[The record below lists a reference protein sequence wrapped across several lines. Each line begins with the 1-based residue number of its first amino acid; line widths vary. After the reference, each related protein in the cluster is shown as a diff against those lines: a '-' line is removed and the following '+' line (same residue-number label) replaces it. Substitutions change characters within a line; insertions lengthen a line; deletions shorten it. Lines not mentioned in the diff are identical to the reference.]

1 VILDA
6 TFLIDLIAEDDGAI
20 AKLNEISDRLCAVPT
35 LAYTEVGV
43 GLGTD
48 APETRRFEAVMDQL
62 TLVPYDAEAARRA
75 VDVQRQLLANGE
87 PIGTVDVMIAGIAL
101 ARDEPV
107 VTRNADEFART
118 PARVSPY

>member
-1 VILDA
+1 MILDA
-6 TFLIDLIAEDDGAI
+6 PFLIDLLADDAGAV
-20 AKLNEISDRLCAVPT
+20 AKLEEIDDRLLTVPT

-43 GLGTD
+43 GIDPDTPSGQ
-48 APETRRFEAVMDQL
+48 RFETVMDQL

-75 VDVQRQLLANGE
+75 VDIQRQLLRQGDS
-87 PIGTVDVMIAGIAL
+87 IGTIDVMIAGIAL

>member
-6 TFLIDLIAEDDGAI
+6 SFLIDLLASDAGAT
-20 AKLNEISDRLCAVPT
+20 AKLAEIDDELLTVPT

-43 GLGTD
+43 GLDSETD
-48 APETRRFEAVMDQL
+48 EGREFEAIMDRM

-75 VDVQRQLLANGE
+75 VDVQRALLADGD
-87 PIGTVDVMIAGIAL
+87 PVGAVDAMIAGIAL
-101 ARDEPV
+101 ARDEPI
-107 VTRNADEFART
+107 VTRSVSEFSRT